1 MSIKGTMNTATQ
13 ALNAQAQHL
22 SNISTNIANVNT
34 TAYKTQ
40 NTHFQTLLNHVTQG
54 TGGAGPKKFFTAQ
67 TVDTREVDK
76 QGFLQTTNRTLD
88 LAINGRGFFVTNT
101 ATNGSGAWQ
110 YTRDGALDGRST
122 RLTTDS
128 DGDGQLDQAT
138 LLTTTSGGFIYGWQA
153 DADGNFNEV
162 DDLTQLVPI
171 QINSNEIFPSR
182 ATRNIEL
189 QANVSAGSP
198 KRQTVGM
205 PFIDAAGAS
214 RTVTLGFTPTATQTN
229 GYDLDLAASDTAGNP
244 VPTVVAFAD
253 AAGNPIPATID
264 PLTGLSQP
272 PRVQFDG
279 QGNLVTPA
287 SAMLVLSIGDPTGNQ
302 LIRMDI
308 RQVKSFNDN
317 GDLTVFNLEQ
327 DGFLQGRLKET
338 YFNEDGVL
346 IGSYTNQG
354 LRPLYKLPIAQFQ
367 AVNNLEAKSGNFFT
381 QTREA
386 GERRLLGLDS
396 VQGIAQIFSGALES
410 SNVDLADQFSKMI
423 VTQRAYSSS
432 ATVLRTAD
440 EMMQQTRDLKR

>member
-1 MSIKGTMNTATQ
+1 MSLKGTMNTAAQ
-13 ALNAQAQHL
+13 ALNAQSQHL

-34 TAYKTQ
+34 TAYKVQ
-40 NTHFQTLLNHVTQG
+40 NTHFQTLLNHVTPG
-54 TGGAGPKKFFTAQ
+54 GGAGPKKFFTAD
-67 TVDTREVDK
+67 TVDTREVSK

-101 ATNGSGAWQ
+101 ETDGTGIWQ
-110 YTRDGALDGRST
+110 YTRDGSLDGRSV

-138 LLTTTSGGFIYGWQA
+138 LLTTTSGGFLYGWQA

-171 QINSNEIFPSR
+171 QINSNEIFPAR
-182 ATRNIEL
+182 ATTTIDL

-205 PFIDAAGAS
+205 PFVDAGGNS
-214 RTVTLGFTPTATQTN
+214 RTVTLGFTPITSQTN
-229 GYDLDLAASDTAGNP
+229 SYDLDLAAFDLSGNA
-244 VPTVVAFAD
+244 VPTIVALAD
-253 AAGNPIPATID
+253 GSGNPIPLTVD
-264 PLTGLSQP
+264 PLTGLTQP
-272 PRVQFDG
+272 PRIQFDG
-279 QGNLVTPA
+279 TGNIVVPA
-287 SAMLVLSIGDPTGNQ
+287 SARLVLSIGDPTGNQ

-308 RQVKSFNDN
+308 RQMKSFNDN
-317 GDLTVFNLEQ
+317 GDLTVFNINQ
-327 DGFLQGRLKET
+327 DGYIQGRLKET

-346 IGSYTNQG
+346 VGSYTNQG
-354 LRPLYKLPIAQFQ
+354 LRELYKLPIAQFA

-396 VQGIAQIFSGALES
+396 VQGIAQIFTGALES